1 MYYMYI
7 DVPSSKWSS
16 LSSVSIF
23 LSSASL
29 FIFQMEHISLKL
41 SATSSWSLK
50 KYGKSRP
57 SVRGEGG
64 EGREGERGRRAGG
77 SWREGGEVVEK
88 KRERREEKEGEEG
101 ERGSRERGEEEGGR
115 GKRRMRGGR
124 VE

>member
-57 SVRGEGG
+57 SVRGE
-64 EGREGERGRRAGG
+64 RE
-77 SWREGGEVVEK
+77 
-88 KRERREEKEGEEG
+88 
-101 ERGSRERGEEEGGR
+101 ERGEREREEEGP
-115 GKRRMRGGR
+115 GGVGER
-124 VE
+124 EERW